1 MKRPHTHTHT
11 ATRTQTTKH
20 TVTPVMRS
28 GADHEAKTFL
38 CHLTG
43 SLRPEQL
50 KDDVHDLLVGP
61 LEVQLLIIIIAD

>member
-1 MKRPHTHTHT
+1 
-11 ATRTQTTKH
+11 
-20 TVTPVMRS
+20 MRS

-43 SLRPEQL
+43 SLRPEEL